1 MIYDYVYVSFFSE
14 IRPTKI
20 TKAYLLAAAYCST
33 FGGTGTLVGT
43 GTNLTFKG
51 IYENTFPEAEGISF
65 TDWMIASFP
74 QMVVNSFLTWL
85 YVRIAYMGYLRP
97 HSKDAQM
104 ATIGREGE
112 AVTNQV
118 RLYMKSHQFF
128 STKLILKKLYHSSF

>member
-1 MIYDYVYVSFFSE
+1 MLFLTIYLFRAFDDFFSRE
-14 IRPTKI
+14 ITPTKI

-33 FGGTGTLVGT
+33 FGGTGTIVGT

-51 IYENTFPEAEGISF
+51 IYESIFPESEGISF
-65 TDWMIASFP
+65 TQWLIASFP

-85 YVRIAYMGYLRP
+85 YLRIGYMGFLRP
-97 HSKDAQM
+97 RSKDAEK

-118 RLYMKSHQFF
+118 
-128 STKLILKKLYHSSF
+128 KLQ

>member
-1 MIYDYVYVSFFSE
+1 MRKDSLYFTIYNSSE

-33 FGGTGTLVGT
+33 FGGTGTIVGT

-51 IYENTFPEAEGISF
+51 IYESTFPEAEGISF
-65 TDWMIASFP
+65 TDWMVASFP

-85 YVRIAYMGYLRP
+85 YVRIAFLGYLRP
-97 HSKDAQM
+97 RSKDAQM

-112 AVTNQV
+112 AITNQV
-118 RLYMKSHQFF
+118 R
-128 STKLILKKLYHSSF
+128 TKNF

>member
-1 MIYDYVYVSFFSE
+1 MYVSFFSE

-20 TKAYLLAAAYCST
+20 TKAYLLAVAYCST

-51 IYENTFPEAEGISF
+51 IYESTFPEAEGINF

-85 YVRIAYMGYLRP
+85 YVRIAFLGYLRP

-112 AVTNQV
+112 AVTNRV
-118 RLYMKSHQFF
+118 RLYIKSR
-128 STKLILKKLYHSSF
+128 